1 MSNNDSALA
10 QHQPAVRVGGR
21 RLSMPNRPKPN
32 MHRFTPSPQRDAT
45 DDAVEDNDYPR
56 PHAPGE
62 GQHDHEHGGY
72 EDAEKHERRRAP
84 DMRQTLS
91 HKADVNAPKLAYSAS
106 GKPQGRIS
114 QPQGKVLG

>member
-1 MSNNDSALA
+1 MSSNNDVLA
-10 QHQPAVRVGGR
+10 QHPPAVRVGGR

-32 MHRFTPSPQRDAT
+32 MHRFTPSPNRD
-45 DDAVEDNDYPR
+45 DPNQVEETNDYPR

-62 GQHDHEHGGY
+62 AHDQHEHGY
-72 EDAEKHERRRAP
+72 EDAEKHERRHAP
-84 DMRQTLS
+84 NVHS
-91 HKADVNAPKLAYSAS
+91 HTAPKADVNAPKLAFSAS